1 MAILDKAE
9 HVQAELTKAEGMSRA
24 VAMACGLVE
33 LQEAMSDDVVS
44 VLMSLQGNP
53 MGFRS
58 DKIYPPE
65 VVKACAISAL
75 LSGAYLVDDEWQIIA
90 GQCYL
95 GQKYFMR
102 KIREYPG
109 VTDVEITID
118 LPEALTPTLL
128 VCGGYARCR
137 KGGKRVEVFARKSD
151 KFGDSRIAVTAHK
164 GDIDQ
169 SQGKAKKR
177 LAQRLYERIAG
188 VTITDEDP
196 VLESIDV
203 DPTLLD
209 HRSQGRFDRES
220 LSDADKESVSERLDK
235 IMTDSDWKPELE
247 LIKVGQDHIREV
259 MNELALG
266 GFDTHVTT
274 IERAIKMQ
282 KSGAVDQRGIDLCR
296 RYSNWLQTQS

>member
-95 GQKYFMR
+95 GQKYFLR

-169 SQGKAKKR
+169 AQGKAKKR

-203 DPTLLD
+203 LTVEPPAAPPSAPPATVNWKDELYIHGGPESYTVKCGRRIHEAAKGANPIASIAAHLEEARGMIGGTIEQRAYNTLERYAASFDLD
-209 HRSQGRFDRES
+209 HV
-220 LSDADKESVSERLDK
+220 A
-235 IMTDSDWKPELE
+235 
-247 LIKVGQDHIREV
+247 
-259 MNELALG
+259 
-266 GFDTHVTT
+266 
-274 IERAIKMQ
+274 
-282 KSGAVDQRGIDLCR
+282 
-296 RYSNWLQTQS
+296 